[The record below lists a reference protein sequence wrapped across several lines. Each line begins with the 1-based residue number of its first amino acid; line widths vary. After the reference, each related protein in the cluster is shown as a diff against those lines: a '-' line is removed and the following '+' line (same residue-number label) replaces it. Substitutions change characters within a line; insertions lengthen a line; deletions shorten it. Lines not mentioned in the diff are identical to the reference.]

1 MAKQHFPE
9 PSRSAHNYFSTWF
22 MDRMSD
28 RRRDDAWL
36 AAQREAERTRFIPVW
51 QLKNLFTAGEVPQP
65 VFLSPYQVRDFL
77 PRAESTVLLGVLAD
91 RAYFAIGLPS
101 DAESAPSEL
110 VELGEFRDLRWIAPL
125 LDEREGA
132 LLAYARAMTY
142 WHVRHRFCGV
152 CGSPTRSA
160 EAGCLR
166 VCTNSQCGQHHFPH
180 ADPAIIVLVA
190 RDERCLL
197 IRKSWWPEGL
207 YSNVSGFVEPGESLE
222 DAVVREVQEETG
234 VKVRDITYHS
244 SQPWPFPS
252 ALMLSFN
259 AVAFEG
265 PLRVD
270 ETELESARWF
280 TREEMRSQLKE
291 GVLQLPTPI
300 AVSYRLLEDWFDA
313 GSFGRLRSISSGLNR
328 GRK

>member
-9 PSRSAHNYFSTWF
+9 PSRPGHNYFSTWF

-28 RRRDDAWL
+28 RRRDDAWI
-36 AAQREAERTRFIPVW
+36 AAQLKAETTRFIPVW
-51 QLKNLFTAGEVPQP
+51 QLKNLFTAGKVPQP
-65 VFLSPYQVRDFL
+65 VFLSPQQVRHFL

-91 RAYFAIGLPS
+91 RAYFAIGLRPG
-101 DAESAPSEL
+101 AESPPREL
-110 VELGEFRDLRWIAPL
+110 AELGEFRDLRWITPL
-125 LDEREGA
+125 VDEREGA

-142 WHVRHRFCGV
+142 WHGRHCFCGV

-234 VKVRDITYHS
+234 VKVQDITYHS

-252 ALMLSFN
+252 ALMLSFR
-259 AVAFEG
+259 AVASEG

-313 GSFGRLRSISSGLNR
+313 GSFGRLRSISGGLNR